1 MNRLFRLYSWSVGV
15 IHSRPLWMCVILA
28 DLLDVHYW
36 WDGWVG
42 YVAIIKAWRW
52 RRKML
57 CKTRAGLQWLMIHH
71 VCNIIFILLKWSPGK
86 IAEKTNLKV
95 SFISFYIWNEMK
107 KINSSRQNGS
117 FIIQIKLKNFQA
129 KTSFQK
135 MNANVSKY
143 SINIL
148 FLNSSVCNY
157 QVLAMVILRLIL
169 SHQIT
174 DIWALTGDIRA
185 N

>member
-1 MNRLFRLYSWSVGV
+1 M
-15 IHSRPLWMCVILA
+15 
-28 DLLDVHYW
+28 DL
-36 WDGWVG
+36 
-42 YVAIIKAWRW
+42 
-52 RRKML
+52 
-57 CKTRAGLQWLMIHH
+57 
-71 VCNIIFILLKWSPGK
+71 
-86 IAEKTNLKV
+86 
-95 SFISFYIWNEMK
+95 
-107 KINSSRQNGS
+107 

-129 KTSFQK
+129 KTSFHK